1 MRTLVRNRTPFWYAL
16 YTESVPDTDE
26 DGYFTGENSPQYT
39 EPVLYEVG
47 NISSAKGDAQIEQF
61 GNLENY
67 DKVIV
72 TGDMECPIDEN
83 SILWIDE
90 TDPTKPYD
98 YVVTR
103 IGKSINGIAIAVRKV
118 KVEHVS

>member
-16 YTESVPDTDE
+16 YEGNTPDVDE
-26 DGYFTGENSPQYT
+26 DGYYTGENSPQYT
-39 EPVLYEVG
+39 EAVLYEQG
-47 NISSAKGDAQIEQF
+47 NISAARGDAQTEQF

-83 SILWIDE
+83 SVLWIDAE
-90 TDPTKPYD
+90 PPAPYD

-103 IGKSINGIAIAVRKV
+103 VGKSINGIAIAVRKV
-118 KVEHVS
+118 KVENA

>member
-16 YTESVPDTDE
+16 YEGNTPDVDD
-26 DGYFTGENSPQYT
+26 DGYYTGENSPQYT
-39 EPVLYEVG
+39 EAVLYEQG
-47 NISSAKGDAQIEQF
+47 NISAAKGDAQIEQF
-61 GNLENY
+61 GNLETY

-72 TGDMECPIDEN
+72 TADMECPITEN

-90 TDPTKPYD
+90 TDPTKPHD